1 MAPSDTTTRSNS
13 DTPTIALVLSG
24 GGARGAYEAGV
35 LSYLFEDLPA
45 RLGQPVRFDILTGTS
60 VGAVHACY
68 TGGMAAGPIS
78 VTRWRTW
85 RSLTLDR
92 VFPVGAVDLLRVPW
106 RLLGF
111 GSAPPPLPATHRTP
125 GKLRGLF
132 DTTWLESIVLDS
144 IDWDSLRHNIDA
156 GEVAAL
162 AVAATE
168 IATGRSVVFV
178 DSGTGDSRW
187 PHDPFVV
194 ARGVEIGP
202 THALASAAIPLLF
215 PAIRIGRTY
224 YCDGGL
230 RLNTP
235 LAPALRLGADRV
247 VVISLRHLRSAE
259 EEDRVAR
266 HRETS
271 FASPAYLMGKA
282 LNALLLDRIEEDL
295 NQLHLFNTILEQGER
310 TCGPDFVGHINEVMR
325 TERGWHYRV
334 VPGFRRQ
341 ALARSR
347 RDRGAVSERSAQ
359 PRVRDWLSHNVVRYL
374 GRGIPIEAD
383 LLSYLFFDRCFTERL
398 IDLGR
403 RDAEHAAGAIAKFLS
418 DPIPSHVRRG

>member
-1 MAPSDTTTRSNS
+1 MTERRDPEI
-13 DTPTIALVLSG
+13 PTIGLVLSG

-45 RLGQPVRFDILTGTS
+45 RLGRPVRFGILTGTS
-60 VGAVHACY
+60 VGAIHACY
-68 TGGMAAGPIS
+68 TAAWQQDPS
-78 VTRWRTW
+78 AFTRLVETW

-92 VFPVGAVDLLRVPW
+92 VFPVGAVDLVRVPW

-111 GSAPPPLPATHRTP
+111 GSAPPPLPPTPRTP

-144 IDWDSLRHNIDA
+144 IDWHSLRRNIDA
-156 GEVAAL
+156 GDISAL

-178 DSGTGDSRW
+178 DGRHGDLPVWTS
-187 PHDPFVV
+187 DPFVV
-194 ARGVEIGP
+194 ARRAEIGP
-202 THALASAAIPLLF
+202 PHALASAAIPLLF
-215 PAIRIGRTY
+215 PAIHIGRTY

-247 VVISLRHLRSAE
+247 LVISLRHLRSAA
-259 EEDRVAR
+259 EEDRVAH

-271 FASPAYLMGKA
+271 FASPTYLLGKA

-295 NQLHLFNTILEQGER
+295 HQLHLFNAILEQGER
-310 TCGPDFVGHINEVMR
+310 AYGADFARHINEFVGA
-325 TERGWHYRV
+325 ERGRTYRV
-334 VPGFRRQ
+334 VPDLVVRPSQDLGE
-341 ALARSR
+341 LAARCLSGRRSR
-347 RDRGAVSERSAQ
+347 G
-359 PRVRDWLSHNVVRYL
+359 VRDWLSHNVVRYL

-383 LLSYLFFDRCFTERL
+383 LLSYLFFDGCYTERL

-403 RDAEHAAGAIAKFLS
+403 RDAEHAAGALARFLS
-418 DPIPSHVRRG
+418 DPVPGPGPL